1 MLENVR
7 RRMSA
12 LSRLRSAR
20 AVGLLGACLAAIASA
35 EPLAP
40 ERVPE
45 PLRPWVDWVLSGHEA
60 ERCPFLNGGADSRE
74 CVWPARLEL
83 ALGARQGSFVQRWR
97 VYADAWVP
105 LPGDAKHWPQAV
117 QVDGRP
123 AAVIESA
130 GRPSVRLLPGA
141 HEVRGELFWD
151 APPELLQIPAETGL
165 LALSQGGERIA
176 FPKRDAQG
184 RLWLH
189 SAAPAE
195 AGDESR
201 LEIAVFRRIV
211 DEIPL
216 RVETRIRLE
225 VSGPARE
232 VVLGRAL
239 PEGAVPMSLSAPIPA
254 RIDPDGK
261 LRVQVRPGTWFV
273 EIEARLPGPVESLAL
288 PAPDGPWDDRE
299 EWVFDARPSLRQ
311 VSVEGA
317 ASIDPQQT
325 ELPDEW
331 RALPAFALEPGS
343 ALRFV
348 TKRRGDADPAP
359 DRLELVRNWWLDF
372 DGKGYTVSD
381 RIRGAMVRSDRL
393 SMAPGTELGRV
404 AVNGRDQFITRL
416 PGEASTGV
424 EVPRGEIEISADSR
438 IPEAG
443 SRVPA
448 VGWDAD
454 FQSVSAQLQLPP
466 GWRLLYASG
475 VDSVSHSWLTPLVAA
490 RSLRRARGG
499 DGVPAPL
506 RRRLGGARA
515 RGTRAHL
522 HRARSA
528 ALGVDRGALGRGAA
542 PCGRS
547 RAARRAGAHAVAGR
561 ARPARAA
568 RPPLRA
574 GAAARR
580 PASRA
585 REPGAR
591 GSGGAIFDAAV
602 PAAEEGR
609 GRTGA
614 GPGGKPRVQSA
625 GVEAAARARLP
636 REGTRRPLASE
647 GRSELR
653 LELGARSQGAHHHR
667 PGAADLELAH
677 GLAALARTRRA
688 RSDAAAAARAA
699 VAERGARRPARA
711 AARGAAAARAAARRA
726 RAWRSRCSARRGRA
740 AALAALLLA
749 APAAACGRGVSER
762 RAARALARAPARS
775 AGVPSELR
783 REPAAAPRGRARR
796 GSCCA
801 SRSTRRR
808 RRRFRFPAARAT
820 GCPSR

>member
-12 LSRLRSAR
+12 VLSLRSAR

-35 EPLAP
+35 ESGSAERLAP

-45 PLRPWVDWVLSGHEA
+45 PLRPWVDWALSGHEA
-60 ERCPFLNGGADSRE
+60 ERCPFLNGGASSRE

-83 ALGARQGSFVQRWR
+83 ALGARQGSFVQRWH
-97 VYADAWVP
+97 VYTDAWVP

-123 AAVIESA
+123 AAVIEFA
-130 GRPSVRLLPGA
+130 GRPSLRLPPGA

-165 LALSQGGERIA
+165 LTVTQGGERSET
-176 FPKRDAQG
+176 PKRDAQG

-189 SAAPAE
+189 SAAPAD

-273 EIEARLPGPVESLAL
+273 ASEARLPGPIESLAL

-359 DRLELVRNWWLDF
+359 DRLELVRSWWLDF

-424 EVPRGEIEISADSR
+424 EVPRGAIEISADSR

-475 VDSVSHSWLTPLVAA
+475 VDSVSHSWLTRWSLLDLFVVLVVAMA
-490 RSLRRARGG
+490 FLRLFGAGWGALALAGLALTYTEPGAPRWVWIAVLAGEALRRAVVRGRLAVLVRTLWQVALVLLVLLALPFALVQLRGGLHPALENPGLEMRRRDPRGG
-499 DGVPAPL
+499 DS
-506 RRRLGGARA
+506 
-515 RGTRAHL
+515 RGQ
-522 HRARSA
+522 
-528 ALGVDRGALGRGAA
+528 
-542 PCGRS
+542 
-547 RAARRAGAHAVAGR
+547 
-561 ARPARAA
+561 
-568 RPPLRA
+568 
-574 GAAARR
+574 
-580 PASRA
+580 
-585 REPGAR
+585 
-591 GSGGAIFDAAV
+591 
-602 PAAEEGR
+602 EGR

-614 GPGGKPRVQSA
+614 GPGGKPRVPSA
-625 GVEAAARARLP
+625 GIETAARARHP
-636 REGTRRPLASE
+636 REGARRALASE
-647 GRSELR
+647 RRSELR
-653 LELGARSQGAHHHR
+653 LELGARPQGAHHHR

-677 GLAALARTRRA
+677 GLVALARTRRA
-688 RSDAAAAARAA
+688 RSDAAA
-699 VAERGARRPARA
+699 V
-711 AARGAAAARAAARRA
+711 AARR
-726 RAWRSRCSARRGRA
+726 RG
-740 AALAALLLA
+740 
-749 APAAACGRGVSER
+749 
-762 RAARALARAPARS
+762 
-775 AGVPSELR
+775 
-783 REPAAAPRGRARR
+783 
-796 GSCCA
+796 
-801 SRSTRRR
+801 
-808 RRRFRFPAARAT
+808 
-820 GCPSR
+820 